1 MSQGAKT
8 CVNALK
14 LQICPNY
21 YFTVLHP
28 EMDEIYYFAVLH
40 PEMDEIYYFAVLHPE
55 MDGQFDFVCTTNVTG
70 TNVRKDHVKI
80 YQVM

>member
-14 LQICPNY
+14 LQNCQ
-21 YFTVLHP
+21 
-28 EMDEIYYFAVLH
+28 
-40 PEMDEIYYFAVLHPE
+40 IYYFAVLHPE
-55 MDGQFDFVCTTNVTG
+55 MDGQCDFVCTTNVTG

-80 YQVM
+80 YQVIYLILNI

>member
-40 PEMDEIYYFAVLHPE
+40 PEMD
-55 MDGQFDFVCTTNVTG
+55 GQCDFVCTTNVTG

-80 YQVM
+80 YQVI

>member
-14 LQICPNY
+14 LQNCP
-21 YFTVLHP
+21 
-28 EMDEIYYFAVLH
+28 IYYYTVLH

-55 MDGQFDFVCTTNVTG
+55 MDGQCDFVCTTNVTG

>member
-14 LQICPNY
+14 LQNCPIY
-21 YFTVLHP
+21 YFT
-28 EMDEIYYFAVLH
+28 VLH

-80 YQVM
+80 YQVI

>member
-21 YFTVLHP
+21 YSTVLYP

-40 PEMDEIYYFAVLHPE
+40 PET
-55 MDGQFDFVCTTNVTG
+55 DGQCDFVCTTNVTG

>member
-40 PEMDEIYYFAVLHPE
+40 PEMD
-55 MDGQFDFVCTTNVTG
+55 GQCDFVCTTNVTG

>member
-40 PEMDEIYYFAVLHPE
+40 PET
-55 MDGQFDFVCTTNVTG
+55 DGQCDFVCTTNVTE

-80 YQVM
+80 YQVI